1 MNNPESFESK
11 IREKLDENSV
21 DYQES
26 HWNAYDQTYPLHWY
40 QKIRFSWKSHAIF
53 AYSLLSFA
61 LGFLWNSGVF
71 KKSPASVIPTN
82 SNSDTLLIVKEIIH
96 KDTIFMYSQNIVK
109 VKDANPN
116 EEAGIAM
123 GTMSAS
129 DNTSNKEFPTLNE
142 HSGESFNSPHN
153 TVAKASL
160 SEQSVALQKSNGKI
174 DHTIKQPG
182 TSSGNLLSNTTD
194 SHSAL
199 ASAEALQGGSRRSL
213 VSPEKEENTFF
224 DTIDNSNQAEVA
236 INKPENEAEI
246 GLTDT
251 STGEI
256 TGGLT
261 SNDYDSK
268 SADSVDLEDP
278 EIIKMNLK
286 RGYWEWGLGASTLM
300 FLPMEQG
307 EVSYNSGIF
316 GGIDVHGKINRWS
329 VHAGLLYG
337 ASFVEIDEVDQVD
350 ISVSNKFE
358 GYSNLNSTPE
368 DVKMV
373 TQAMAPHFNIE
384 YALLNK
390 AKYGMGISAGILG
403 ILPVE
408 RLFIYDYSWQS
419 QVRTRES
426 QPGMDPFKLMPNA
439 GMSVWYQPR
448 YDWQIQLGAKLYPT
462 MIKGKMHVANA
473 VAPFAI
479 QLGALKYW

>member
-11 IREKLDENSV
+11 IREKLDKNSV

-26 HWNAYDQTYPLHWY
+26 YWKAYDQTYPLQWY

-61 LGFLWNSGVF
+61 LGYIWNSGVF
-71 KKSPASVIPTN
+71 KKSPASVIPTI
-82 SNSDTLLIVKEIIH
+82 SNSDTLFIVKEIIH
-96 KDTIFMYSQNIVK
+96 KDTVFMYPQNIVK
-109 VKDANPN
+109 VKDANQN
-116 EEAGIAM
+116 EEAGIATS
-123 GTMSAS
+123 TMSVT
-129 DNTSNKEFPTLNE
+129 DNTSNNESPTLNE
-142 HSGESFNSPHN
+142 HSDESSNSPNN
-153 TVAKASL
+153 TVVKATFSDH
-160 SEQSVALQKSNGKI
+160 SVALQKSI
-174 DHTIKQPG
+174 DAIDQSTKLQG
-182 TSSGNLLSNTTD
+182 TSNGNALLNTTD

-199 ASAEALQGGSRRSL
+199 AAAEASPSGSRRSL
-213 VSPEKEENTFF
+213 VSPESEENNFF
-224 DTIDNSNQAEVA
+224 DTIDNNNQAELA
-236 INKPENEAEI
+236 INKPDEAIENRLKDTVIVEI
-246 GLTDT
+246 SDAFN
-251 STGEI
+251 SRDDE
-256 TGGLT
+256 
-261 SNDYDSK
+261 SK
-268 SADSVDLEDP
+268 SVDSSFLEDP
-278 EIIKMNLK
+278 EIVKMNLK
-286 RGYWEWGLGASTLM
+286 KPYWEWGFGASTLI

-316 GGIDVHGKINRWS
+316 GGVDIHGRMNRWS
-329 VHAGLLYG
+329 VQAGLLYG
-337 ASFVEIDEVDQVD
+337 ASFVEIDNVDQVD
-350 ISVSNKFE
+350 ISVSHEFAGFK
-358 GYSNLNSTPE
+358 NLNSTPE

-448 YDWQIQLGAKLYPT
+448 YDWQVQLGAKLYPT
-462 MIKGKMHVANA
+462 MIKGKMHEANA
-473 VAPFAI
+473 VAPISI
-479 QLGALKYW
+479 QVGVLKYW

>member
-26 HWNAYDQTYPLHWY
+26 YWNAYDQTYPLQWY

-61 LGFLWNSGVF
+61 LGYLWNSGVF
-71 KKSPASVIPTN
+71 KKTLHTPNPSVSKT
-82 SNSDTLLIVKEIIH
+82 DTLFIVKESIH
-96 KDTIFMYSQNIVK
+96 KDTVFMYLQNNAMD
-109 VKDANPN
+109 KDANPN
-116 EEAGIAM
+116 EEIGIAM

-129 DNTSNKEFPTLNE
+129 DNTSNKEFPTLNV
-142 HSGESFNSPHN
+142 HSGESFNSPNN
-153 TVAKASL
+153 TVAKATFL
-160 SEQSVALQKSNGKI
+160 EHSVALQKSNGKI

-182 TSSGNLLSNTTD
+182 TSIGNLLLNTTD

-213 VSPEKEENTFF
+213 ASPEREENTLF

-236 INKPENEAEI
+236 TIKTDNAIEI
-246 GLTDT
+246 GLNDT
-251 STGEI
+251 GILEI
-256 TGGLT
+256 AGVFA
-261 SNDYDSK
+261 SSDDSK
-268 SADSVDLEDP
+268 HSDSVDLEDP

-316 GGIDVHGKINRWS
+316 GGIDVHGRINRWS

-350 ISVSNKFE
+350 ISVSHKFE

-390 AKYGMGISAGILG
+390 AKYGLGISAGIWG

-419 QVRTRES
+419 QIRTRES

-462 MIKGKMHVANA
+462 MIKGKMHEANA
-473 VAPFAI
+473 VAPVSI
-479 QLGALKYW
+479 QVGVLKYW

>member
-26 HWNAYDQTYPLHWY
+26 YWNAYDQTYPLQWY
-40 QKIRFSWKSHAIF
+40 QRIRFTWKTHAIF
-53 AYSLLSFA
+53 AYSLLSFV
-61 LGFLWNSGVF
+61 LGYLWNSGVF
-71 KKSPASVIPTN
+71 KKSPASVIPTV
-82 SNSDTLLIVKEIIH
+82 SNTDTIFIVKEIIH
-96 KDTIFMYSQNIVK
+96 KDTIFMYSQNIIK
-109 VKDANPN
+109 VKDASPN
-116 EEAGIAM
+116 EEAGIAI
-123 GTMSAS
+123 GTMSAT
-129 DNTSNKEFPTLNE
+129 DNTSNNEIPTLNE
-142 HSGESFNSPHN
+142 HSSESSNSPNN
-153 TVAKASL
+153 TVVKATFSDH
-160 SEQSVALQKSNGKI
+160 SVALQKSIDAIDQSTKLQVTSNG
-174 DHTIKQPG
+174 
-182 TSSGNLLSNTTD
+182 NALLNTTD

-199 ASAEALQGGSRRSL
+199 AAAEASQGGSRRSL
-213 VSPEKEENTFF
+213 ASPESEENTFF
-224 DTIDNSNQAEVA
+224 DTIDNSNHSELA
-236 INKPENEAEI
+236 IKKPENEVEI

-251 STGEI
+251 SNGEI
-256 TGGLT
+256 TRGLT
-261 SNDYDSK
+261 SHDYDIQ
-268 SADSVDLEDP
+268 SADSVELEDP

-286 RGYWEWGLGASTLM
+286 RGYWEWGLGASTLI

-316 GGIDVHGKINRWS
+316 GGVDLHGRMNRWS
-329 VHAGLLYG
+329 VQAGLLYG

-350 ISVSNKFE
+350 ISVSHEFAGFK
-358 GYSNLNSTPE
+358 NLNSTPE

-426 QPGMDPFKLMPNA
+426 QPGMDPFKLVPNA

-448 YDWQIQLGAKLYPT
+448 YDWQVQLGAKLYPT
-462 MIKGKMHVANA
+462 MINGKMHEANA
-473 VAPFAI
+473 VAPVSI
-479 QLGALKYW
+479 QLGVLKYW

>member
-11 IREKLDENSV
+11 IREKLDKNSV

-26 HWNAYDQTYPLHWY
+26 YWNAYDQTYPLQWY
-40 QKIRFSWKSHAIF
+40 QRIRFTWKTHAIF

-61 LGFLWNSGVF
+61 LGYIWNSGVF
-71 KKSPASVIPTN
+71 KKSPASVIPTI
-82 SNSDTLLIVKEIIH
+82 SNSDTLFIVKEIIH
-96 KDTIFMYSQNIVK
+96 KDTVFMYPQNNVMF
-109 VKDANPN
+109 KDANQN
-116 EEAGIAM
+116 EEAGIAT
-123 GTMSAS
+123 GTMSAT
-129 DNTSNKEFPTLNE
+129 DNTSNNESPTLNE
-142 HSGESFNSPHN
+142 HSAESSNSPNN
-153 TVAKASL
+153 TVVKATF
-160 SEQSVALQKSNGKI
+160 SEHSVELQKSIDAIDQSTKLQVTSNG
-174 DHTIKQPG
+174 
-182 TSSGNLLSNTTD
+182 NALLNTTD

-199 ASAEALQGGSRRSL
+199 AAAEASPSGSRRSL
-213 VSPEKEENTFF
+213 VSPESEENNFF
-224 DTIDNSNQAEVA
+224 DTIDNNNQAELA
-236 INKPENEAEI
+236 INKPENAVEI

-251 STGEI
+251 SNGEI
-256 TGGLT
+256 TRGLT
-261 SNDYDSK
+261 SHDYDIQ
-268 SADSVDLEDP
+268 SADSVELEDP

-286 RGYWEWGLGASTLM
+286 RGYWEWGLGASTLI

-316 GGIDVHGKINRWS
+316 GGVDLHGRMNRWS

-350 ISVSNKFE
+350 ISVSHEFAGFK
-358 GYSNLNSTPE
+358 NLNSTPE

-426 QPGMDPFKLMPNA
+426 QPGMDPFKLVPNA

-448 YDWQIQLGAKLYPT
+448 YDWQVQLGAKLYPT
-462 MIKGKMHVANA
+462 MINGKMHEANA
-473 VAPFAI
+473 VAPVSI
-479 QLGALKYW
+479 QVGVLKYW